1 MKKLNRW
8 VYAVVGV
15 IVLLMAGLVYAWS
28 VMSKSIGASRPDWT
42 KAQLSL
48 TFTLVMA
55 FFCVGCLLAG
65 IFAKKVSP
73 KIYVLLSGV

>member
-28 VMSKSIGASRPDWT
+28 VMS
-42 KAQLSL
+42 
-48 TFTLVMA
+48 
-55 FFCVGCLLAG
+55 
-65 IFAKKVSP
+65 
-73 KIYVLLSGV
+73 